1 MYSYIYANTSS
12 KQPHYFYVE
21 KTEEDIKRVAC
32 DCIRAMAIEQ
42 KSMRSVS
49 APTLDEVLVM
59 LDAADLNS
67 AISAYNKYCEEE
79 LHVHIT
85 CHQIQ
90 KFELVE

>member
-1 MYSYIYANTSS
+1 
-12 KQPHYFYVE
+12 
-21 KTEEDIKRVAC
+21 
-32 DCIRAMAIEQ
+32 
-42 KSMRSVS
+42 
-49 APTLDEVLVM
+49 M